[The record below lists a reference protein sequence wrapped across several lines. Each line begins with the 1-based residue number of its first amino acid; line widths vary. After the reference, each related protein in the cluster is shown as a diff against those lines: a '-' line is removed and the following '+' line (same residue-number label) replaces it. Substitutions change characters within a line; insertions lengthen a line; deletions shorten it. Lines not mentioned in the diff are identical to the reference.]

1 MALPTIIPV
10 NSRGDCLIKKQTMM
24 AALFAI
30 FHLENRQFGQG
41 TSLNKSWHSFLRIK
55 IPMKGGVFC
64 FDCLEKFFK
73 IPQIDFNRSIE
84 NNRILRERV
93 QKGAAI
99 IAHMV
104 CNIQFGMHS
113 VCVKGSCKKWSKKM
127 GEGLR
132 YKNLL
137 RMEFVAKHR
146 VADESG
152 ISEVHWI
159 DTEEANLCDFL
170 RRFPES
176 REIHTVDL
184 YYYISHH
191 VLNRSKTVDD
201 VKRKIRELKTR
212 FLGAHD

>member
-1 MALPTIIPV
+1 ML
-10 NSRGDCLIKKQTMM
+10 
-24 AALFAI
+24 AALFAVS
-30 FHLENRQFGQG
+30 HPENRQFVQG
-41 TSLNKSWHSFLRIK
+41 TSLNESWHSFLRNK
-55 IPMKGGVFC
+55 IPVKGGVIS
-64 FDCLEKFFK
+64 FDCLEIFLK
-73 IPQIDFNRSIE
+73 ISQMDFNRSIE
-84 NNRILRERV
+84 NNRISRERV
-93 QKGAAI
+93 QKDAAI
-99 IAHMV
+99 IAYMAR
-104 CNIQFGMHS
+104 NIQFGMHG
-113 VCVKGSCKKWSKKM
+113 VCVKGSRKKWSKKM

-132 YKNLL
+132 YENLL

-152 ISEVHWI
+152 ISEVHWT

-170 RRFPES
+170 RRFSES
-176 REIHTVDL
+176 REIHTADP